1 MPIALARERGEFGDI
16 VRNAQIIIDESNR
29 MKSIA
34 EDILKAREETFTFQ
48 RFDVQA
54 FVRRTVEILRTNEKF
69 EGVEWDLHLADRLE
83 LRGDQELLR
92 ECLMN
97 LFLNA
102 AEAMKE
108 HGSAVRSIAVTAEL
122 ERESDRVRL
131 IVRDSG
137 PGIPPQY
144 RTKVFDM
151 SFSMKR
157 DGHGVGLS
165 KTYQVIARHGGQIGV
180 ADTPPGEGACFVI
193 TLPVQGPPA
202 TDDPGA
208 AAA

>member
-1 MPIALARERGEFGDI
+1 ME
-16 VRNAQIIIDESNR
+16 ESNR
-29 MKSIA
+29 MKTIA
-34 EDILKAREETFTFQ
+34 EDILNAREETFAFQ
-48 RFDVQA
+48 KLDIPA
-54 FVRRTVEILRTNEKF
+54 LVRRTVEILRTHEKF
-69 EGVEWDLHLADRLE
+69 EGVDWDLRLADRLE
-83 LRGDQELLR
+83 LRGDPELLR

-102 AEAMKE
+102 ADAMRE
-108 HGSAVRSIAVTAEL
+108 HGSAVRSISVTAEL
-122 ERESDRVRL
+122 DRETDRVCVV
-131 IVRDSG
+131 VRDSG

-144 RTKVFDM
+144 RAKVFDV

-157 DGHGVGLS
+157 DGHGFGLS
-165 KTYQVIARHGGQIGV
+165 KTYQVIARHGGQIDV